1 MWTSAVLLGAV
12 FGVGLFLLVRD
23 LVPAPVDPRRAV
35 QRLTG
40 YRPYQRPVDTSR
52 GGVYSRVGLRALVT
66 LRGRPTPGTLV
77 TQADLDLV
85 DVPMHVL
92 LGQKVLTA
100 LAGLLVGP
108 VVGFLFSVGGFR
120 LPLTVTVLGS
130 LLLAVGLWF
139 VPDLEVRTKATEAR
153 QDLARVSTTFLE
165 LLAIA
170 RTSGALSAQAMR
182 SVAAISSHW
191 AFRRLEAAIE
201 RANLT
206 GVPPWDAVDDLART
220 VQVPELVDV
229 ADIMR
234 LSGEEGA
241 QVAGALRSSAAT
253 KRDTAL
259 ATEQGRARKRSETQT
274 IPQTLMIFAFLAL
287 IVAPALAAL

>member
-1 MWTSAVLLGAV
+1 MWISAIALGVL
-12 FGVGLFLLVRD
+12 FGLGLFVLVRD

-52 GGVYSRVGLRALVT
+52 GGLYSRLGLRALIS
-66 LRGRPTPGTLV
+66 LRGRPTPGSLV

-85 DVPMHVL
+85 DVPAHVL
-92 LGQKVLTA
+92 LGQKVVMGVI
-100 LAGLLVGP
+100 GLLVPP
-108 VVGFLFSVGGFR
+108 VLVFLVSVGGFHV
-120 LPLTVTVLGS
+120 PITVPALGS
-130 LLLAVGLWF
+130 LLFAAGLWF
-139 VPDLEVRTKATEAR
+139 VPDLDVRTKATQAR

-182 SVAAISSHW
+182 SVAAISPHW

-206 GVPPWDAVDDLART
+206 GVPPWDAVDALART

-241 QVAGALRSSAAT
+241 QVTGALRSSAAT

-259 ATEQGRARKRSETQT
+259 ATEQARARKRSETQT